1 MITNWLTI
9 IISILPNIS
18 RSKDNQ
24 TMNFSQLIEYNN
36 KRNISFKNHAEN
48 ETGRLVPD
56 SFLFSKKALYE
67 VKASGLQLGF
77 NTFR

>member
-1 MITNWLTI
+1 
-9 IISILPNIS
+9 
-18 RSKDNQ
+18 
-24 TMNFSQLIEYNN
+24 MNFSQLIEYNN
-36 KRNISFKNHAEN
+36 KKNISFKNHAEN